1 MTSTRAG
8 IYSRYT
14 LAVYASDAGD
24 GHQRAVE
31 FDGPLEPGA
40 IIALA
45 VLNERVVTVLGD
57 GAPLEFVA
65 AK

>member
-1 MTSTRAG
+1 
-8 IYSRYT
+8 
-14 LAVYASDAGD
+14 
-24 GHQRAVE
+24 
-31 FDGPLEPGA
+31 LEPGA